1 MAGAAIGLRGGLLV
15 SESGEI
21 TQVLLACRE
30 GGQEA
35 FDQLVHLVY
44 DDLRRIAH
52 RQLQRSRP
60 GQMLNTTSL
69 VNEAYLKLVDQT
81 QVVWRDRSHFLAVSA
96 RAMRHIIVD
105 ATRHRSAAKRGGE
118 KAHIDLE
125 QVQVAVEHQAEMLLM
140 IDRALDQLAA
150 LDERLIRV
158 VECRFFAGFTEEE
171 TAAALAVSVRT
182 VQRDWKRARAWLKET
197 IKPQPYGATELATG
211 EVRV

>member
-1 MAGAAIGLRGGLLV
+1 V
-15 SESGEI
+15 SENGKI

-30 GGQEA
+30 GGHEA
-35 FDQLVHLVY
+35 FDQLVDLVY

-60 GQMLNTTSL
+60 GQLLNTTSL
-69 VNEAYLKLVDQT
+69 VNEAYLKLVDQS
-81 QVVWRDRSHFLAVSA
+81 QVAWQDRSHFLAVSA

-118 KAHIDLE
+118 NVHIDLE
-125 QVQVAVEHQAEMLLM
+125 QVQVPVEQQAETLLM
-140 IDRALDQLAA
+140 IDRALDQLAE
-150 LDERLIRV
+150 LDERLIQV

-171 TAAALAVSVRT
+171 TAAALQVSVRT

-197 IKPQPYGATELATG
+197 ISPQAHGAAELTT
-211 EVRV
+211 R